1 MKQSHKSRGSRGSSP
16 TVTEGSPSNPSAL
29 PKSRSTAPVAPAQIT
44 LLTDFGTT
52 DYYVAAVK
60 GVILSINPSATIV
73 DITHQ
78 IPPQNIEAAAFT
90 LLTCYRSFAVGTI
103 HLAVVDPGV
112 GSSRRAILVNA
123 GGYFFVGPDNGIFS
137 YVLDNE
143 YDSRVFH
150 VTAEKYFRQPLSS
163 TFHGRDVFAPVVAA
177 LSTGVPPEAFGPKIQ
192 NEVRMAPLKPV
203 LLKDGRAHGRI
214 IHIDRFGNCV
224 TNFDRDAF
232 SKANS
237 ENLSLKVNG
246 KEIKSLRELYSEG
259 KADKNLFAIWG
270 SAGFLE
276 ISVQNRSAAKILMAK
291 CGDLVSLKIGR
302 TSSVSP

>member
-1 MKQSHKSRGSRGSSP
+1 VKQSHKSRGSPGSSP
-16 TVTEGSPSNPSAL
+16 TVKEGSPSNPSAL
-29 PKSRSTAPVAPAQIT
+29 LNSRATAPVQIT

-112 GSSRRAILVNA
+112 GSSRRAILVSA

-143 YDSRVFH
+143 NDSRVFH
-150 VTAEKYFRQPLSS
+150 VTAEKYFRQPLSN

-177 LSTGVPPEAFGPKIQ
+177 LSKGIPPESLGPEIQ
-192 NEVRMAPLKPV
+192 NAVRMASLKPV
-203 LLKDGRAHGRI
+203 LYKDGSAQGRI
-214 IHIDRFGNCV
+214 IHVDHFGNCI
-224 TNFDRDAF
+224 TNFDRAAF
-232 SKANS
+232 LNTNG
-237 ENLSLKVNG
+237 ENMSLLVNG
-246 KEIKSLRELYSEG
+246 KRIKVLREFYGEG
-259 KADKNLFAIWG
+259 KTDKSAFAIWG

-276 ISVQNRSAAKILMAK
+276 ISVQSRSAAKKLKAK
-291 CGDLVSLKIGR
+291 RGDTVTLKIAR
-302 TSSVSP
+302 E